1 MDPDEEEIGEISQ
14 GNAAGEAIAWQML
27 PGKKP
32 KVPVVKRTI
41 NYQDDT
47 TKMITP
53 KTITL
58 PPALA
63 ALSDDDLKR
72 AAQMAISRLQTMAGE
87 NGLVSILSLS
97 HTAILGKIEGKKI
110 TGTKLQQEVVTQV
123 RGTGGVIRDPDAN
136 GLTLKA
142 VDCFTLPTGMNLH
155 KLNFAGVGAISC
167 VGATGDPKVQ
177 IAEDN
182 YYFIIFTII
191 RFYLLT
197 PNKDGSPHTIESIAK
212 NIFDDI
218 DTTFRPVLKR
228 DQAKKVSDI
237 RAVYKRIIDTPAT
250 TKGGIAKSIPLL
262 KLKDLCVS
270 DFQTD
275 NLDRGLGLQ
284 QHHVTGSVCMFNKKY
299 LRIGENAQEHYP
311 ALDWHVSAFDINGN
325 ILVGNIFDPTNS
337 VNGRS
342 TQIPPVIYKCLED
355 LKTTFTD
362 PSWAMDLITVIKILT
377 GNDLVTTKDILGLLN
392 RLGIVNVIFI
402 DGGCNEFRD
411 ESKRIIIACCQSDP
425 ALSIPCVGCGG
436 PLPGHS
442 RGGMKNKK
450 IKTTKNK
457 KARNVM
463 TVRGRRKMRKSY
475 KRYKRSKTYKR

>member
-1 MDPDEEEIGEISQ
+1 MDQHDEMQPTSGE
-14 GNAAGEAIAWQML
+14 AAGEAWQML
-27 PGKKP
+27 PGKKS

-47 TKMITP
+47 SKMITP

-63 ALSDDDLKR
+63 ALYDDDLKR

-155 KLNFAGVGAISC
+155 KLNFAGAGAISC

-177 IAEDN
+177 ITEDN
-182 YYFIIFTII
+182 YYYIIFTTI
-191 RFYLLT
+191 RYYLMHPI
-197 PNKDGSPHTIESIAK
+197 PNEDGSPVTVESIAK
-212 NIFDDI
+212 NIFGHI

-228 DQAKKVSDI
+228 DQAKRVADI
-237 RAVYKRIIDTPAT
+237 RAVYRRINDMPPTP
-250 TKGGIAKSIPLL
+250 KGGIAKPIHLPLL

-275 NLDRGLGLQ
+275 NLDRGLGIQ

-311 ALDWHVSAFDINGN
+311 ALDWHVTAFDINGN
-325 ILVGNIFDPTNS
+325 ILVGNIFDPTKE
-337 VNGRS
+337 NGHS
-342 TQIPPVIYKCLED
+342 TQIPPVIYDCLVD
-355 LKTTFTD
+355 SGKTFND

-392 RLGIVNVIFI
+392 GLGIVNVIFI

-411 ESKRIIIACCQSDP
+411 ESKRIIIACGQSDP
-425 ALSIPCVGCGG
+425 SLSIPCVSCSGS
-436 PLPGHS
+436 LIGHL

-450 IKTTKNK
+450 IKTMKNK
-457 KARNVM
+457 KARNVR

-475 KRYKRSKTYKR
+475 RRYTRSKTYKR